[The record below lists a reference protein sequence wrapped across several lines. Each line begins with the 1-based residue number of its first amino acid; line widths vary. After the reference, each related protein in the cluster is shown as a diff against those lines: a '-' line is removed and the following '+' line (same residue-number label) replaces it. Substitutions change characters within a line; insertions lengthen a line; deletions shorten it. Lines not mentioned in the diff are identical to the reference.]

1 MLRFIARRLAVML
14 PLTVLVLSAS
24 FFLVQAAPGS
34 PFAQGR
40 GGVAAEARL
49 NARYGLDQPKAVQ
62 FARYMARLAGFSYDS
77 GSGGYQW
84 HPYPDFGESLK
95 LQGRTVNDII
105 LAALPVSA
113 FLGLVAYGLALAGGC
128 TLGVIAAMRRQSWV
142 DSLVSA
148 VAALSIA
155 LPSFIVGPLL
165 VMLFALTLYWL
176 PPARLE
182 WAVEWGYL
190 RIPTLRTIAL
200 PAVTLALAYMGA
212 FARLV
217 RSGLLEQ
224 LQQDYVRTARAKG
237 LPEWR
242 VVVGHALPGALL
254 PVVSFSGLM
263 LADLVTGAVVVESM
277 FAIPGV
283 GHYFIDAANGRDYFL
298 ILGLTAFAT
307 IAVML
312 ANLCVD
318 IAYTWID
325 PRISHE

>member
-40 GGVAAEARL
+40 GGMAAEARL

-62 FARYMARLAGFSYDS
+62 FARYMARLGGFSYDA

-113 FLGLVAYGLALAGGC
+113 FLGLVAYGLALGLGC
-128 TLGVIAAMRRQSWV
+128 ALGVIAAMRRQSWV

-190 RIPTLRTIAL
+190 RVPTLRTIAL

-263 LADLVTGAVVVESM
+263 LADLVTGSVVVESM

-318 IAYTWID
+318 VAYTWID